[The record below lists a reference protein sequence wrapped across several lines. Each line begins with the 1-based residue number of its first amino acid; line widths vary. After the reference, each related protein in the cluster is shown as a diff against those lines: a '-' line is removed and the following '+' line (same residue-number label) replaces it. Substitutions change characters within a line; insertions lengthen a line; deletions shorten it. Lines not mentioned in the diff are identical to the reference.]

1 MQAPIVSGSDTL
13 SYPWPDHPQEGTL
26 RKVAETVY
34 WLKMP
39 LDGGLDHINLYLLED
54 DDGWY
59 AVDTGWNDERTE
71 RLWKRIF
78 AEHLSGKPV
87 KGVICTH
94 FHPDHIG
101 QASMI
106 TDHFRCPLYM
116 TFKEYYQALSFSSSS
131 RRHQSWQSKDFYF
144 RAGMA
149 EAFSKEL
156 RKMMGRGNPMAKQ
169 QTPTSFRRLEQGDVL
184 TIGGHDWRVLVGSGH
199 SPEHAC
205 LHCAG
210 LKLLISGDQVLPVI
224 TSNVSVFPHEPEANP
239 LKLWLDSHERFLD
252 LPADTLVLPA
262 HNLPFVG
269 VRERLRSLID
279 HHADRMLAIE
289 EFCVEPRKAVEL
301 IPVLFKRT
309 LNFIGTM
316 MALGE
321 VIAHLHHLMHHRR
334 IERVLQEDGVYRYA
348 SIDPSLPQRVHLQ
361 GHMDRD
367 DAPMMV

>member
-1 MQAPIVSGSDTL
+1 MSQSSTL
-13 SYPWPDHPQEGTL
+13 SYRWSDHPEGGTL
-26 RKVAETVY
+26 REVAPTVQ

-54 DDGWY
+54 DDGWFV
-59 AVDTGWNDERTE
+59 VDTGWNDDRTE
-71 RLWKRIF
+71 RLWDGIF
-78 AEHLSGKPV
+78 EAHLSGKPI

-101 QASMI
+101 QAAMI
-106 TDHFRCPLYM
+106 TDRFRCPLYM
-116 TFKEYYQALSFSSSS
+116 TFKEYYQALSFAGGS
-131 RRHQSWQSKDFYF
+131 RRSQSWQAADFYA
-144 RAGMA
+144 RAGMTKT
-149 EAFSKEL
+149 FSNEL
-156 RKMMGRGNPMAKQ
+156 RKMMDRGNPMAKQ
-169 QTPTSFRRLEQGDVL
+169 VMPTSFQRIEHGDVL
-184 TIGGHDWRVLVGSGH
+184 TIGGHDWRVVVGSGH

-210 LKLLISGDQVLPVI
+210 LRLLISGDQVLPVI
-224 TSNVSVFPHEPEANP
+224 TSNVSVFPNEPEANP
-239 LKLWLDSHERFLD
+239 LKLWLESHERLLD

-289 EFCVEPRKAVEL
+289 EHCVEPRKAVEL
-301 IPVLFKRT
+301 IPVLFKRE

-321 VIAHLHHLMHHRR
+321 VIAHLHQLMHHRR
-334 IERVLQEDGVYRYA
+334 IERKLHEDGAYRFT
-348 SIDPSLPQRVHLQ
+348 SIDPSLPQRVHLR
-361 GHMDRD
+361 GHMDPD